1 MRYDVGRDLSWSAKA
16 FLDLVWPR
24 IAPWL
29 RGGEL
34 VPVESATAASLQ
46 ATFDTLAGIDA
57 WHLCHEQRAMRG
69 IASRIQTTA
78 DGYEPYN
85 TFTIRY
91 KRSSGA
97 ETEFSKRLAAI
108 RDREGGWLYPHLT
121 CQAYIDQRKER
132 LLSCAVVR
140 TEHLYVYADE
150 WLDHGGEQ
158 AYIKAN
164 GADANE
170 FIVVKW
176 SSLRADGV
184 GVKTYTSPTVMGVPR
199 LILTRQ
205 EPDLMADATLF
216 VQGSFA

>member
-1 MRYDVGRDLSWSAKA
+1 ME
-16 FLDLVWPR
+16 LVWPR
-24 IAPWL
+24 IAPWM

-34 VPVESATAASLQ
+34 IPVESTTAASLQ

-57 WHLCHEQRAMRG
+57 WHICHEQRAMRG
-69 IASRIQTTA
+69 IASRVQTIA

-91 KRSSGA
+91 RRSSGA
-97 ETEFSKRLAAI
+97 ETEFAKRLAAI
-108 RDREGGWLYPHLT
+108 RDRDGGWLYPHLT

-140 TEHLYVYADE
+140 TKDLYMYADD

-158 AYIKAN
+158 ACIRTN
-164 GADANE
+164 RADANE

-176 SSLRADGV
+176 TSLKGDGV
-184 GVKTYTSPTVMGVPR
+184 RVRVYTSSVAPTTPR
-199 LILTRQ
+199 LVLRPVL
-205 EPDLMADATLF
+205 EA
-216 VQGSFA
+216 V

>member
-1 MRYDVGRDLSWSAKA
+1 M
-16 FLDLVWPR
+16 
-24 IAPWL
+24 
-29 RGGEL
+29 RGGEMI
-34 VPVESATAASLQ
+34 PVESTTAASLQ

-69 IASRIQTTA
+69 IASRVQTIA
-78 DGYEPYN
+78 EGYEPYN

-91 KRSSGA
+91 RCASGA
-97 ETEFSKRLAAI
+97 DTEFSKRLAAI
-108 RDREGGWLYPHLT
+108 RDRDGGWLYPHLT

-140 TEHLYVYADE
+140 TEDLYVYADD

-158 AYIKAN
+158 ASIKVN

-176 SSLRADGV
+176 VSLKADGV
-184 GVKTYTSPTVMGVPR
+184 RIRAYTSPDASTAPR
-199 LILTRQ
+199 LILRPVL
-205 EPDLMADATLF
+205 EA
-216 VQGSFA
+216 V